1 MATEVVMPQ
10 MGESIAEGTI
20 TKWLKNVGDHVDRDE
35 PLFEISTDKVDAEIP
50 SPVAGVVSEIRV
62 KEGDKGTRKAALLV
76 RLSHAS
82 PDLVSVH
89 FATSSGSAAARS
101 DFKPVKRT
109 VAFLPGQ
116 RKLVVTV
123 LVVGDLR
130 NEQSERFFANLSK
143 ITGALRADAKG
154 AVKIVDDD

>member
-1 MATEVVMPQ
+1 MISILTIVPAATAFTSVT
-10 MGESIAEGTI
+10 GG
-20 TKWLKNVGDHVDRDE
+20 
-35 PLFEISTDKVDAEIP
+35 
-50 SPVAGVVSEIRV
+50 PVAAPSSTFASVR
-62 KEGDKGTRKAALLV
+62 V